1 MAQSPFTLERLTLD
15 RPTLNEIGA
24 LGARGFFDD
33 PFFVHLSDQP
43 VLRQRGLAI
52 FFRSHVKV
60 LGNAAVVTGARNEDG
75 ILIAACIWQRPKTYP
90 LSLWRQLREML
101 GSLRALFPRPRALIS
116 GLRYVLAMEKA
127 HLHEEHWYLVL
138 LVADPML
145 WRRGLGSALLE
156 PGLAQADKD
165 GLSAYLET
173 QKEANLAYYQRFGF
187 SLTDALRPV
196 KGGPTL
202 FTMTRQPR

>member
-1 MAQSPFTLERLTLD
+1 MADSPFVVESLVLD

-24 LGARGFFDD
+24 LGSRGFFDD
-33 PFFVHLSDQP
+33 PFFVHLADQP

-60 LGNAAVVTGARNEDG
+60 LGDSAVVTGARNEDG
-75 ILIAACIWQRPKTYP
+75 TLVGVCIWQRPKTYP

-101 GSLRALFPRPRALIS
+101 GSLRALFPRPPALIS

-138 LVADPML
+138 LVTDPMV
-145 WRRGLGSALLE
+145 WRRGLGSTLLE

-165 GLSAYLET
+165 GLPAYLET

-187 SLTDALRPV
+187 SLTDSLQPV
-196 KGGPTL
+196 TGGPSL
-202 FTMTRQPR
+202 FTMTRQSR